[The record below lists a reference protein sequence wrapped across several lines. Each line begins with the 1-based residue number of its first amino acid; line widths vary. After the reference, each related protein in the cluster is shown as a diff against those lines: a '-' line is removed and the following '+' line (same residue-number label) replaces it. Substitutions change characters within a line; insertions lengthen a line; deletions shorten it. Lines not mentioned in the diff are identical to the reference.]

1 MRRTSLALLVV
12 ALLASCGFGCSS
24 SKVADAADA
33 AALTDGAR
41 FDLPFI
47 PVDFGGLEE
56 FGMRDFGIADPD
68 AGIVDPDLGTPTVC
82 GDGVLGSPE
91 QCDDGNLEAGD
102 GCDPACT
109 VEADVCPG
117 GEAPIALIAGTNVA
131 GDTSVGA
138 ASETG
143 GSCGGNTAG
152 EDAFVFTVY
161 SVSDVVITTDL
172 PATVFN
178 AALYVRGEC
187 AERGT
192 ELSCASVAAGG
203 DTVTLESLAPGT
215 YFAFVD
221 GVGGAVG
228 AYELGMTIT
237 PRISLGGACDPLGTT
252 GACVDGADCTADAS
266 GEYRCRSAESSCV
279 ESAGSLT
286 LGAAATS
293 GTTVGAEDRY
303 ASACSRDGDAPERVF
318 RVSVPAGGARELVVT
333 ATPTNFAADMF
344 DIVLTVES
352 TCGVTA
358 SSAGCSDTGGAE
370 STETVV
376 VDADAGDYFV
386 LVDGFGTG
394 PGTFTEGEF
403 EVAARLRD
411 IVGAG
416 DSCDPSGELN
426 RCGDG
431 LACGG
436 AAGAETCIDPLV
448 AICDSAVA
456 ATLGVAVTATLGGPS
471 VVVDLAPGCGTDA
484 DTDENLYY
492 VDLAAPGFVTAR
504 VRGMLSGQS
513 TVYIRGADSCGPAV
527 ELACDTTSGAR
538 LEAITGVLPIG
549 RYYVVVDGSGTYN
562 VTVNVGTVI
571 AAGAA
576 CDATSTTTRCADG
589 TACLGAVCHAV
600 TVIDDVAP
608 NASFCDAQGP
618 SSGETLFRGELTTG
632 GATDVD
638 TIEIRLA
645 APAALNIS
653 TSNGLGGCTAD
664 TLLEVFDGVGS
675 TCAELDAAMPM
686 ASYSDD
692 NSGVGMI
699 CSALTTALLP
709 AGTYYVRVR
718 RSGAAAPGGVYELL
732 VDVI

>member
-1 MRRTSLALLVV
+1 MRRTSLALLAVCLFAPLSV
-12 ALLASCGFGCSS
+12 GCSS
-24 SKVADAADA
+24 SKVADSDA
-33 AALTDGAR
+33 STPLDMPFAPRDMPFPV
-41 FDLPFI
+41 FDF
-47 PVDFGGLEE
+47 E
-56 FGMRDFGIADPD
+56 FGSPDLGVSPDPD
-68 AGIVDPDLGTPTVC
+68 AGSIDIDAGSPGVC
-82 GDGVLGSPE
+82 GDGVLTAPE
-91 QCDDGNLEAGD
+91 QCDDGNLDARD
-102 GCDPACT
+102 GCDAACT

-117 GEAPIALIAGTNVA
+117 SEAPVVLIAGSNAA
-131 GDTSVGA
+131 GDTSVGT
-138 ASETG
+138 SDTG
-143 GSCGGNTAG
+143 GSCGGSTAG

-161 SVSDVVITTDL
+161 TVSDVVLTTDL
-172 PATVFN
+172 PPTVFN
-178 AALYVRGEC
+178 AALYVRREC
-187 AERGT
+187 AARGS

-203 DTVTLESLAPGT
+203 DTLTLESLAPGT

-228 AYELGMTIT
+228 TYELGMTIT
-237 PRISLGGACDPLGTT
+237 PRIPAGGACDPLGTT
-252 GACVDGADCTADAS
+252 GVCIDGAVCTADAS

-279 ESAGSLT
+279 ESAVALT
-286 LGAAATS
+286 LGAAATA

-318 RVSVPAGGARELVVT
+318 RVSVPAGGTRELVVT
-333 ATPTNFAADMF
+333 AAPTNFAADMF

-376 VDADAGDYFV
+376 VDAAAGDYFI

-394 PGTFTEGEF
+394 AGMFTAGEF

-411 IVGAG
+411 ILGAG
-416 DSCDPSGELN
+416 ESCDPTGELN
-426 RCGDG
+426 RCVEG

-436 AAGAETCIDPLV
+436 PAGAEICVDPLG

-456 ATLGVAVTATLGGPS
+456 ATLGVAVTATLGGPGI
-471 VVVDLAPGCGTDA
+471 VDDLEPGCGTDA
-484 DTDENLYY
+484 GTDEDLYY

-504 VRGMLSGQS
+504 ARGMLAGTS

-527 ELACDTTSGAR
+527 ELACDTTGGAR

-562 VTVNVGTVI
+562 VTVTVGTVV

-576 CDATSTTTRCADG
+576 CDATSTTARCADG
-589 TACLGAVCHAV
+589 TACLGAVCRAV

-618 SSGETLFRGELTTG
+618 SSGDTLFRGTLTTT
-632 GATDVD
+632 GATDLD
-638 TIEIRLA
+638 TLEIRLD
-645 APAALNIS
+645 APATLTIS
-653 TSNGLGGCTAD
+653 TSNGFGGCTAD
-664 TLLEVFDGVGS
+664 TLLQVFDGVGS

-686 ASYSDD
+686 PSYSDD
-692 NSGVGMI
+692 NSGLAMI
-699 CSALTTALLP
+699 CSTLTTALLP
-709 AGTYYVRVR
+709 AGSYYVRVR
-718 RSGAAAPGGVYELL
+718 RSGAATPGGAYEIL
-732 VDVI
+732 VDVN